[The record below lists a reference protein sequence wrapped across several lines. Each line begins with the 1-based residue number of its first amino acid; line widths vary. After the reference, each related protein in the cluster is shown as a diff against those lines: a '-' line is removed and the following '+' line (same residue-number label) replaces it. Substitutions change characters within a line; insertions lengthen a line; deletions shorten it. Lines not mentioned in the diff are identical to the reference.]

1 MVLNC
6 TDTLTTF
13 CSDFFKRQSTQ
24 KNVLSFCLTLWV
36 GSREYSVQ
44 SFQLLVPFGLESTQ
58 LPVPLGLARTQ
69 SFQLLVPL
77 RLARTQ
83 SFQLLVPLRLARTY
97 VVISVP
103 CIIGTEY
110 FKMGG
115 TRESMGPDDWYWY
128 SDHLCK
134 MCVFHLRLNQCH

>member
-58 LPVPLGLARTQ
+58 LPVPL
-69 SFQLLVPL
+69 
-77 RLARTQ
+77 
-83 SFQLLVPLRLARTY
+83 RLARTY